1 MLTGYAVSVSKGRSL
16 MNMKRNQ
23 VLEKE
28 GTSRAIQ
35 GLYDSAD
42 ADWRFWALML
52 KITFAIERRMEV
64 KTSDIGE

>member
-1 MLTGYAVSVSKGRSL
+1 